1 MDFALIILLAV
12 FIASFIYGL
21 IGFGDALI
29 LIPVLTLFI
38 SIQSAVVL
46 VNLWGILPSFLNL
59 IRYFKFIDK
68 KFFIRGIITGIPGL
82 VVGTILIVILPLR
95 WIELTLGLFVL
106 VYSILKIGKYGNS
119 NKIKNKNKPDGNII
133 DKSDEKFLP
142 NSVLVVGGF
151 SYGFFGALI
160 GASGPINIAL
170 LENTGHY
177 REEFI
182 GNFATIS
189 SVLGLIRIPLY
200 LTQQIFPTE
209 YLLVFFIAFPVIFIA
224 TKIGHFITP
233 KIKVD
238 SFQLIIHIMLFISS
252 IRTII
257 MMTIFYE

>member
-1 MDFALIILLAV
+1 MNEFIILLTI
-12 FIASFIYGL
+12 FISSLIYGL

-46 VNLWGILPSFLNL
+46 VNVWGVVPSLLNL
-59 IRYFKFIDK
+59 IQYFKFIDK
-68 KFFIRGIITGIPGL
+68 KFFIRGVITGIPGVL
-82 VVGTILIVILPLR
+82 VGTILIVILPLR

-106 VYSILKIGKYGNS
+106 VYSTLKIIKYG
-119 NKIKNKNKPDGNII
+119 KKNKPGDIII
-133 DKSDEKFLP
+133 DKSDELKLP
-142 NSVLVVGGF
+142 NSVLVIGGF

-160 GASGPINIAL
+160 GAAGPINIAL
-170 LENTGHY
+170 LENTGHH

-182 GNFATIS
+182 GNFAAIS
-189 SVLGLIRIPLY
+189 TVFGLIRIPLY

-233 KIKVD
+233 KIKVE
-238 SFQLIIHIMLFISS
+238 SFQLIIHIILFISS
-252 IRTII
+252 IRTIL
-257 MMTIFYE
+257 MTTVFYE

>member
-1 MDFALIILLAV
+1 MNELIILLTI
-12 FIASFIYGL
+12 FISSFIYGL

-46 VNLWGILPSFLNL
+46 VNLWGVVPSLLNL
-59 IRYFKFIDK
+59 IQYFKFIDK
-68 KFFIRGIITGIPGL
+68 KFFIRGVITGIPG
-82 VVGTILIVILPLR
+82 VFVGTLLIVILPLR

-106 VYSILKIGKYGNS
+106 VYSTLKIIKYG
-119 NKIKNKNKPDGNII
+119 KKNKPEDNII
-133 DKSDEKFLP
+133 YRSDEYNLP
-142 NSVLVVGGF
+142 NSILVVGGF

-160 GASGPINIAL
+160 GAAGPINIAL
-170 LENTGHY
+170 LENTGHH

-182 GNFATIS
+182 GNFAAIS
-189 SVLGLIRIPLY
+189 TVFGLIRIPLY

-233 KIKVD
+233 KIKIE

-252 IRTII
+252 IRTIL
-257 MMTIFYE
+257 MTTIFYE

>member
-1 MDFALIILLAV
+1 MNAYIILLAV

-29 LIPVLTLFI
+29 LIPILTLFI

-59 IRYFKFIDK
+59 IRYFKYIDK

-82 VVGTILIVILPLR
+82 VIGTILIVTLPLR

-106 VYSILKIGKYGNS
+106 VYSILKIVNNRNKY
-119 NKIKNKNKPDGNII
+119 KKKPDGNII
-133 DKSDEKFLP
+133 DKSDEYYLP
-142 NSVLVVGGF
+142 NSVLVFGGF

-182 GNFATIS
+182 GNFAAIS
-189 SVLGLIRIPLY
+189 TVLGLIRLPLY

-209 YLLVFFIAFPVIFIA
+209 YLFVFFIAFPVIFIA
-224 TKIGHFITP
+224 TKLGHWITP
-233 KIKVD
+233 KLKVE
-238 SFQLIIHIMLFISS
+238 SFQLIIHILLLISS
-252 IRTII
+252 IRTIL
-257 MMTIFYE
+257 MTTIFYE

>member
-29 LIPVLTLFI
+29 LIPILTLFI

-46 VNLWGILPSFLNL
+46 VNLWGILPSILNL

-68 KFFIRGIITGIPGL
+68 KFFIRGIITGIPGVL
-82 VVGTILIVILPLR
+82 VGTLLIVILPLR

-106 VYSILKIGKYGNS
+106 VYSALKIVKYR
-119 NKIKNKNKPDGNII
+119 NKNEKKSDDNII
-133 DKSDEKFLP
+133 DKSDEHYLP
-142 NSVLVVGGF
+142 NSVLIVGGF

-182 GNFATIS
+182 GNFAAIS
-189 SVLGLIRIPLY
+189 TVFGLIRIPLY
-200 LTQQIFPTE
+200 LTQQLFPIE
-209 YLLVFFIAFPVIFIA
+209 FLLVFFIAFPVIFIA
-224 TKIGHFITP
+224 TKMGHFITP

-252 IRTII
+252 IRTIL
-257 MMTIFYE
+257 MTTIFYE

>member
-1 MDFALIILLAV
+1 MDIALIILLAV
-12 FIASFIYGL
+12 FISSFIYGL

-29 LIPVLTLFI
+29 LIPLLTALFI

-46 VNLWGILPSFLNL
+46 VNLWGILPSILNL

-68 KFFIRGIITGIPGL
+68 KFFIRGVITGIPGVL
-82 VVGTILIVILPLR
+82 VGTLLIVILPLR

-106 VYSILKIGKYGNS
+106 VYSTLKIVKYG
-119 NKIKNKNKPDGNII
+119 KKNKPGDNII
-133 DKSDEKFLP
+133 DRSDKQYLP

-160 GASGPINIAL
+160 GAAGPINIAL
-170 LENTGHY
+170 LENTGHH

-182 GNFATIS
+182 GNFAAIS
-189 SVLGLIRIPLY
+189 TVFGLIRIPLY
-200 LTQQIFPTE
+200 LTQRIFPTE

-233 KIKVD
+233 KIKVE
-238 SFQLIIHIMLFISS
+238 SFQLIIHIVLFISS
-252 IRTII
+252 IRTIL
-257 MMTIFYE
+257 MTTIFYE

>member
-1 MDFALIILLAV
+1 MSEYIILLTI
-12 FIASFIYGL
+12 FISSFIYGL

-46 VNLWGILPSFLNL
+46 VNLWGVVPSLLNL
-59 IRYFKFIDK
+59 IQYFKFIDK
-68 KFFIRGIITGIPGL
+68 KFFIRGVITGIPG
-82 VVGTILIVILPLR
+82 VIVGTFLIVILPLR

-106 VYSILKIGKYGNS
+106 VYSTLKILKYGK
-119 NKIKNKNKPDGNII
+119 KNKPEYSITDR
-133 DKSDEKFLP
+133 SDEQHLP

-160 GASGPINIAL
+160 GAAGPINIAL
-170 LENTGHY
+170 LENTGHH

-182 GNFATIS
+182 GNFAAIS
-189 SVLGLIRIPLY
+189 TVFGLIRIPLY
-200 LTQQIFPTE
+200 LTQKLFPTE

-233 KIKVD
+233 KIKVE
-238 SFQLIIHIMLFISS
+238 SFQLIIHIVLFISS
-252 IRTII
+252 IRTIL
-257 MMTIFYE
+257 MTTVFYE